1 MRPGLPG
8 RPPRESASTLHRKP
22 CLHTL
27 RGPRRDRPL
36 DFGVG
41 MPISSPQPPCADQ
54 ISSVQL
60 VLREARRLHRA
71 AASGALSEAL
81 PILRRLLAT
90 RAVTD
95 RSLPGLFHA
104 RGTVQRK
111 HVLRALAR
119 EAGYASWEDYRHA
132 LPHIDVSHLQQ
143 LASVQCG
150 TSVLKLW
157 FSDTSAARR
166 FAAEQGGQAVRV
178 GVQAVVL
185 PAAPSDAA
193 EAGPPLRPRA
203 LPGA

>member
-1 MRPGLPG
+1 
-8 RPPRESASTLHRKP
+8 
-22 CLHTL
+22 
-27 RGPRRDRPL
+27 
-36 DFGVG
+36 

-143 LASVQCG
+143 LASVQRG

-193 EAGPPLRPRA
+193 EAGQPPRPRP

>member
-1 MRPGLPG
+1 
-8 RPPRESASTLHRKP
+8 
-22 CLHTL
+22 
-27 RGPRRDRPL
+27 
-36 DFGVG
+36 
-41 MPISSPQPPCADQ
+41 MPISSFQPPCAGQ

-60 VLREARRLHRA
+60 VLREAKRLHRA
-71 AASGALSEAL
+71 AASGPLSEAL
-81 PILRRLLAT
+81 PILRRLMAT

-95 RSLPGLFHA
+95 RSLPGLFRA
-104 RGTVQRK
+104 RCTVQRK

-132 LPHIDVSHLQQ
+132 LPHLDISQLER
-143 LASVQCG
+143 LASVQRG

-193 EAGPPLRPRA
+193 EAWRPPRPRP

>member
-41 MPISSPQPPCADQ
+41 MPISSPQPPCANQ
-54 ISSVQL
+54 VSSVQL

-81 PILRRLLAT
+81 PILRRLMAT

-95 RSLPGLFHA
+95 RSLPGLFRA
-104 RGTVQRK
+104 RCTVQRK

-132 LPHIDVSHLQQ
+132 LPHLDVSHLQQ
-143 LASVQCG
+143 LASAHRG

-157 FSDTSAARR
+157 FSDVSAARR
-166 FAAEQGGQAVRV
+166 FAAEQGGQAVCV

-185 PAAPSDAA
+185 STAPSGDAKS
-193 EAGPPLRPRA
+193 GLPP

>member
-27 RGPRRDRPL
+27 RGQRRERPL

-41 MPISSPQPPCADQ
+41 MPISSPQPPCAGQ
-54 ISSVQL
+54 ISPVQL

-71 AASGALSEAL
+71 ATSDTLSEAL

-95 RSLPGLFHA
+95 WSLPSLFHA

-132 LPHIDVSHLQQ
+132 LPHLDVSLLQQ
-143 LASVQCG
+143 LVSAQRG

-166 FAAEQGGQAVRV
+166 FAAEQGGQAVRI

-185 PAAPSDAA
+185 PAAPSDDAK
-193 EAGPPLRPRA
+193 AGQPTRLTPV
-203 LPGA
+203 PGS

>member
-8 RPPRESASTLHRKP
+8 RPPRESTSTLHRKP

-27 RGPRRDRPL
+27 RGQRRERPL

-41 MPISSPQPPCADQ
+41 MPISSFQPPCAGQ

-60 VLREARRLHRA
+60 VLREAKRLHRA
-71 AASGALSEAL
+71 AASGPLSEAL
-81 PILRRLLAT
+81 PILRRLMAT

-95 RSLPGLFHA
+95 RSLPGLFRA
-104 RGTVQRK
+104 RCTVQRK

-119 EAGYASWEDYRHA
+119 EAGYASWEDYRRA
-132 LPHIDVSHLQQ
+132 LPHLDISQLEQ
-143 LASVQCG
+143 LASVHRG

-185 PAAPSDAA
+185 PAAPSEAA
-193 EAGPPLRPRA
+193 EAGQPPSPIPS
-203 LPGA
+203 PGA

>member
-8 RPPRESASTLHRKP
+8 RPPRESTSTLHRKP

-27 RGPRRDRPL
+27 RGQRRERPL

-41 MPISSPQPPCADQ
+41 MPISSFQPPCAGQ

-60 VLREARRLHRA
+60 VLREAKRLHRA
-71 AASGALSEAL
+71 AASGPLSEAL
-81 PILRRLLAT
+81 PILRRLMAT

-95 RSLPGLFHA
+95 RSLPGLFRA
-104 RGTVQRK
+104 RCTVQRK

-119 EAGYASWEDYRHA
+119 EAGYASWEDYRRA
-132 LPHIDVSHLQQ
+132 LPHLDISQLEQ
-143 LASVQCG
+143 LASVQRG
-150 TSVLKLW
+150 TAVLKLW

-185 PAAPSDAA
+185 PAAPSEAA
-193 EAGPPLRPRA
+193 EAGQPPSPIPS
-203 LPGA
+203 PGA

>member
-1 MRPGLPG
+1 
-8 RPPRESASTLHRKP
+8 
-22 CLHTL
+22 
-27 RGPRRDRPL
+27 
-36 DFGVG
+36 
-41 MPISSPQPPCADQ
+41 MPISSSQPPCAGQ

-71 AASGALSEAL
+71 AVSDTLSEAL
-81 PILRRLLAT
+81 PVLRRLLAS
-90 RAVTD
+90 RAVPD
-95 RSLPGLFHA
+95 RPLPGLFQA

-143 LASVQCG
+143 LASVQRG

-185 PAAPSDAA
+185 PAAPPDAA
-193 EAGPPLRPRA
+193 EAGQAPGPTPLS
-203 LPGA
+203 GA